1 MTIMNEERPQLDP
14 HPLSPYV
21 AWAGKRNRDAILE
34 VLKEQ
39 LPKSDGQ
46 VLEIASGNGMHIS
59 YFAPHFEHL
68 RFHPSDYDEKVFGN
82 IKKLKQ
88 EQGVNNV
95 EDPVKLDLL
104 SPETW
109 SNPSEELFDVIISIN
124 ILQVAP
130 FEVAEGIMQCSAKRL
145 KPDGFLYMYGPF
157 KVNGEFSSP
166 SNEDFDKKLRSAGV
180 DYWGLKDIAD
190 LNSAAKANGLVL
202 KDKIDMPSNNFSLLF
217 SKA

>member
-1 MTIMNEERPQLDP
+1 MIQERPQLDP

-34 VLKEQ
+34 VLKER
-39 LPKSDGQ
+39 LPKSDGH
-46 VLEIASGNGMHIS
+46 VLEIASGSGMHLS

-68 RFHPSDYDEKVFGN
+68 RFHPSDVEEEVFGN
-82 IKKLKQ
+82 IKKLKL
-88 EQGVNNV
+88 ESGVNNV

-109 SNPSEELFDVIISIN
+109 SNPSEQLFDVIISIN

-130 FEVAEGIMQCSAKRL
+130 LEVLEGMMQCSAKLL
-145 KPDGFLYMYGPF
+145 KSGGFLYMYGPF

-166 SNEDFDKKLRSAGV
+166 SNEKFDRELRSAGV
-180 DYWGLKDIAD
+180 PSWGLKDVAD
-190 LNSAAKANGLVL
+190 VTSTAALNGLIL
-202 KDKIDMPSNNFSLLF
+202 KEKIDMPVNNFSLLL
-217 SKA
+217 SKP

>member
-1 MTIMNEERPQLDP
+1 MSEEKPQLDP

-21 AWAGKRNRDAILE
+21 AWAGKRNRDAILA

-39 LPKSDGQ
+39 LPKSEGH
-46 VLEIASGNGMHIS
+46 VLEIASGSGMHLS
-59 YFAPHFEHL
+59 YFAPNFPHL
-68 RFHPSDYDEKVFGN
+68 RFHPSDLDEDVFDN
-82 IKKLKQ
+82 IRNLKQ
-88 EQGVNNV
+88 EKAIDNM

-104 SPETW
+104 SEDTW
-109 SNPSEELFDVIISIN
+109 SNPSQQFFDVIISIN

-130 FEVAEGIMQCSAKRL
+130 FEVGEGMMQCCAKFL
-145 KPDGFLYMYGPF
+145 KPGGFLYMYGPF

-166 SNEDFDKKLRSAGV
+166 SNQEFDQKLRSAGV
-180 DYWGLKDIAD
+180 PSWGLKDVAD
-190 LNSAAKANGLVL
+190 LTSVAKSNGLLL

>member
-1 MTIMNEERPQLDP
+1 MNEEKPQLDP

-34 VLKEQ
+34 VLKKQ
-39 LPKSDGQ
+39 LPTSDGH
-46 VLEIASGNGMHIS
+46 VLEIASGSGMHLS

-68 RFHPSDYDEKVFGN
+68 RFHPSDIEEEVFEN
-82 IKKLKQ
+82 IKNLKL
-88 EQGVNNV
+88 ETGTNNL

-104 SPETW
+104 SPDTW
-109 SNPSEELFDVIISIN
+109 SNPSEQFFDVIISIN

-130 FEVAEGIMQCSAKRL
+130 FEVGEGIMQCSAKLL
-145 KPDGFLYMYGPF
+145 KPGGFLYMYGPF

-166 SNEDFDKKLRSAGV
+166 SNENFDRQLRSAGV
-180 DYWGLKDIAD
+180 PYWGLKDVAD
-190 LNSAAKANGLVL
+190 VTSAAKANGLIL